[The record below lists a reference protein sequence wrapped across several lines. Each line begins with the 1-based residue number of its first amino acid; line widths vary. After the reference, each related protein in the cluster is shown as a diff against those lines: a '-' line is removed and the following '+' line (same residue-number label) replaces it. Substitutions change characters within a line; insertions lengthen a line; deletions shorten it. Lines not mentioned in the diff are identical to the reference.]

1 MKKFY
6 IAKARR
12 LRGTPYSSRIESQ
25 GLTAYTTYNH
35 MLLPASFE
43 STEKD
48 YFHLK
53 EHVQIWDVAAQRQV
67 SDNRQRFCKI
77 NSADDLQ
84 KSFKG
89 KSGQMLLCT
98 FN

>member
-12 LRGTPYSSRIESQ
+12 LRGTPYSSRIENQ

-43 STEKD
+43 GTEKD

-53 EHVQIWDVAAQRQV
+53 EQSSLLLRKYWKITSKQIENSVV
-67 SDNRQRFCKI
+67 LERF
-77 NSADDLQ
+77 
-84 KSFKG
+84 
-89 KSGQMLLCT
+89 
-98 FN
+98 